1 MKLHYMKK
9 FNGNLESLPK
19 REHEPGAVQ
28 YKEPE
33 DMKKLA
39 KLANG
44 IAVVL
49 YFITMPTLIL
59 RGGVGA
65 FNLWGCLVVL
75 VSFYPHE
82 LLHAICF
89 KEDVYFYTALK
100 LGILFVTGTENM
112 SKARFIFMSML
123 PNLIFGFIPFV
134 LFLINPSWGFLGTLG
149 ALAIPA
155 GAGDY
160 MNVFNTI
167 RQVPKGAKVYMCGM
181 HTYWYLDVDKTKPK

>member
-9 FNGNLESLPK
+9 FNGDLDSLPK
-19 REHEPGAVQ
+19 REHAPGAVQ

-33 DMKKLA
+33 DMQKLA
-39 KLANG
+39 KLANS
-44 IAVVL
+44 IAVGL
-49 YFITMPTLIL
+49 YFITMPVLIIH
-59 RGGVGA
+59 GGGFVISLLA
-65 FNLWGCLVVL
+65 CIVVIL
-75 VSFYPHE
+75 SFYPHE

-100 LGILFVTGTENM
+100 LGILFVTGTEDM

-123 PNLIFGFIPFV
+123 PNLVFGFIPFV
-134 LFLINPSWGFLGTLG
+134 TFLINPSWVFWGTLG

-167 RQVPKGAKVYMCGM
+167 RQVPKGAKVYMNGM
-181 HTYWYLDVDKTKPK
+181 HTYWYLPENDV

>member
-9 FNGNLESLPK
+9 FNGDMEALPK

-33 DMKKLA
+33 DMTKLA

-44 IAVVL
+44 IAVGL
-49 YFITMPTLIL
+49 YFITIPVWLI
-59 RGGVGA
+59 RGEGFA
-65 FNLWGCLVVL
+65 FSFFACVVVL
-75 VSFYPHE
+75 LSFYPHE

-89 KEDVYFYTALK
+89 KEDVYFYTAWK

-112 SKARFIFMSML
+112 SKTRFIGMSML
-123 PNLIFGFIPFV
+123 PNLVFGFVPFM
-134 LFLINPSWGFLGTLG
+134 LFLINPSWVFLGTLG

-167 RQVPKGAKVYMCGM
+167 RQVPKGAKVYMNGM
-181 HTYWYLDVDKTKPK
+181 HTYWYLP

>member
-9 FNGNLESLPK
+9 FNGDLESLPK

-28 YKEPE
+28 YREPD

-44 IAVVL
+44 IAAVICI
-49 YFITMPTLIL
+49 ITLPLLIL
-59 RGGVGA
+59 RGGWFAVNIWA
-65 FNLWGCLVVL
+65 CMVAILAC
-75 VSFYPHE
+75 YPHE

-112 SKARFIFMSML
+112 SRKRFIFMSML
-123 PNLIFGFIPFV
+123 PNLIFGFIPFI
-134 LFLINPSWGFLGTLG
+134 LFLVNPSWTFMGTLG
-149 ALAIPA
+149 ALSIPA

-160 MNVFNTI
+160 LNVYNTI

-181 HTYWYLDVDKTKPK
+181 HTYWYIS

>member
-9 FNGNLESLPK
+9 FNGDLDSLPK
-19 REHEPGAVQ
+19 REHVPGAVQ
-28 YKEPE
+28 YKETE
-33 DMKKLA
+33 DMQKLA

-44 IAVVL
+44 IAIGL
-49 YFITMPTLIL
+49 NFITMPALMI
-59 RGGVGA
+59 RGGGFVFSFVA
-65 FNLWGCLVVL
+65 CIVVIL
-75 VSFYPHE
+75 SFYPHE

-100 LGILFVTGTENM
+100 LGILFVTGTEDM

-123 PNLIFGFIPFV
+123 PNLVFGFLPFL
-134 LFLINPSWGFLGTLG
+134 LFFINPSWAFLGTLG

-167 RQVPKGAKVYMCGM
+167 RQVPDGAKVYMNGM
-181 HTYWYLDVDKTKPK
+181 HTYWYLPENDV